1 METYNVM
8 FMVVAFILPIFV
20 QNNTENRPFKRQLN
34 GLSLKVEIKC
44 VAIEFNKYM
53 VQVVL
58 FCYVLPKDIFL
69 YSLLNF
75 DLSQIRPYHR
85 RCE

>member
-44 VAIEFNKYM
+44 VY
-53 VQVVL
+53 
-58 FCYVLPKDIFL
+58 
-69 YSLLNF
+69 
-75 DLSQIRPYHR
+75 
-85 RCE
+85 